1 VRGDYAT
8 LEARTDRQ
16 GVLDVAGFLKT
27 AEGWKVTPVR
37 R

>member
-1 VRGDYAT
+1 MRGDYAT